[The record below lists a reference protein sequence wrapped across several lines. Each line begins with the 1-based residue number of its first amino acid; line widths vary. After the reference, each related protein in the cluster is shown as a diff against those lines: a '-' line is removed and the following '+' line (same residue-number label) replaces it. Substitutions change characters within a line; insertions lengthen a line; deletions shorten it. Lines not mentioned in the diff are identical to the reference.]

1 MPEFDNISFDLP
13 KNQSNVIKVIGVGG
27 GGSNAINHMFN
38 QGIKGVDFVICNTDA
53 QALENSAVPNKIQL
67 GIDLTEGLGAGA
79 NPKIGE
85 QSAVESMAD
94 IKSML
99 TTNTKMIFITAGMG
113 GGTGTGAAPI
123 IARMAKDLDIL
134 TVGIVTIPFHFEGAM
149 RNEQAQIGVENL
161 RQNVDSLVVI
171 NNNKL
176 RDVYGNLGFKAGFSK
191 ADEVLATAARGIA
204 EVITHHYTQN
214 IDLRDA
220 KTVLSNSGTAIM
232 GSATSSGVNRAQIAI
247 TKALD
252 SPLLNDN
259 KIAGAKNVLLLIV
272 SGTEEITIDEI
283 GEISDHIQTQAGHGA
298 NIIMGVGDD
307 ETLDGSV
314 SITVIATGFDAEQ
327 QNEIT
332 NTETKKIIHTLGD
345 ETKAQLDLTPNVTAT
360 QVELPKQTKSVVRPS
375 ETLEEPIIVH
385 TLFEVDEQEPEMTT
399 ESALSKESGVEE
411 SQDLNLEIPQIQE
424 EPFEGY
430 IATSD
435 LIKNIDV
442 ESNLVDIHFLAEF
455 EQLVINEISVNN
467 FEVINPEVVSPKAI
481 KEENLIEVTSL
492 ESDQAQEF
500 EINDIEVEADVIL
513 EKEAV
518 QEPMLMFDMPLHDTQ
533 KEQETVVHSLE
544 EPVIE
549 QEVEETAIEIE
560 LQPELVA
567 TNVEDIEVTDHLEVV
582 PISEV
587 SKGGVVTR
595 YSLDD
600 YTAKEEELTGATAAQ
615 APLVTELTEVL
626 EEEELVFETKI
637 VEPAPQE
644 KELEN
649 APLNPMNTPISK
661 LLSDRTEER
670 KRKMKDFNY
679 KFRNSNSKIDDIEKQ
694 PAYKRAGIE
703 LDDVSNKVHLS
714 RTSVSDDDDE
724 IELRSN
730 NSFLH
735 DNVD

>member
-85 QSAVESMAD
+85 QSAVESMAE

-134 TVGIVTIPFHFEGAM
+134 TVGIVTIPFHFEGTM

-232 GSATSSGVNRAQIAI
+232 GSATSSGANRAQIAI
-247 TKALD
+247 NKALD

-283 GEISDHIQTQAGHGA
+283 GEISDHIQTEAGHGA

-345 ETKAQLDLTPNVTAT
+345 EAKAQLDLTPNVTAT
-360 QVELPKQTKSVVRPS
+360 QVVLPPQTKRDVATS
-375 ETLEEPIIVH
+375 EVSQEPIIVH
-385 TLFEVDEQEPEMTT
+385 TLFEEEEQEPE
-399 ESALSKESGVEE
+399 AFQQVA
-411 SQDLNLEIPQIQE
+411 PQTQQ

-430 IATSD
+430 IATTD

-442 ESNLVDIHFLAEF
+442 ESNLVDIHFLADF

-467 FEVINPEVVSPKAI
+467 FEVIQPEIVSPKAV
-481 KEENLIEVTSL
+481 EETQPTEVTAL
-492 ESDQAQEF
+492 EQAAVAEF
-500 EINDIEVEADVIL
+500 EINDIEEDVIP
-513 EKEAV
+513 EKEAA
-518 QEPMLMFDMPLHDTQ
+518 QEPMLMFDMPLHDSPH
-533 KEQETVVHSLE
+533 EQDTVVHSLE
-544 EPVIE
+544 EPVIV
-549 QEVEETAIEIE
+549 QEIEETALEIE
-560 LQPELVA
+560 LQPEVVA
-567 TNVEDIEVTDHLEVV
+567 TDVEDIEVTDHLEVV
-582 PISEV
+582 PVSEV

-600 YTAKEEELTGATAAQ
+600 YTAKEEELTSATAAQ
-615 APLVTELTEVL
+615 APQVTEVL
-626 EEEELVFETKI
+626 VEEELVFETKI

-649 APLNPMNTPISK
+649 APQDPMNTPISK
-661 LLSDRTEER
+661 LLRDRTEER

-679 KFRNSNSKIDDIEKQ
+679 KFRNSASKIDDIEKQ

-703 LDDVSNKVHLS
+703 LDDVSSEVHLS